1 MTFEADNERLKQ
13 FLVKSDQI
21 QLKMDRHIFNLRTL
35 YEVSKEIFGTID
47 AESILQKF
55 LMMTMGNFGVLQSF
69 IVILNTTDSQIQNC
83 IQRGLDKRDFSS
95 ICSCCPRWYSEMDY
109 DKMIDVHEI
118 SIPSNQVPIDIK
130 GPFAF
135 NIQGGYVGFIALGNK
150 ISGDDFNNDDLKLI
164 ETLLYNLS
172 NALGNAL
179 AFDGIIQKNAE
190 LRERNRMLEATIKS
204 LQEHGKEQGI

>member
-13 FLVKSDQI
+13 FIVKSDQI
-21 QLKMDRHIFNLRTL
+21 QLKVDRHIFNLRTL

-69 IVILNTTDSQIQNC
+69 IVILKTTDSQIQNC
-83 IQRGLDKRDFSS
+83 IQRGLDKGDFST
-95 ICSCCPRWYSEMDY
+95 ICSCCQRWCTEMDH
-109 DKMIDVHEI
+109 DKMIGVHEL

-130 GPFAF
+130 GPFFF
-135 NIQGGYVGFIALGNK
+135 NIQGDYIGFLALGNK
-150 ISGDDFNNDDLKLI
+150 ISGDEFNRDDLKLI

-172 NALGNAL
+172 SALGNAL
-179 AFDGIIQKNAE
+179 AFDEIIQKNAE

-204 LQEHGKEQGI
+204 LQEH